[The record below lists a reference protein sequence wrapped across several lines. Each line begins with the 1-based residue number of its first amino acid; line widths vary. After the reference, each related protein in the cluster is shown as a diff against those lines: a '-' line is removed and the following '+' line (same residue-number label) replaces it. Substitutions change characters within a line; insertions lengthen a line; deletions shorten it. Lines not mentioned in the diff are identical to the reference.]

1 MYLTGTAVA
10 LVRSCS
16 ASARSS
22 YVAQRDAFGKK
33 LVSFV
38 PCRVQPGELGWAR
51 RADRA
56 ELWRIL
62 PRCSQCSSSSSCLLQ
77 IRY

>member
-1 MYLTGTAVA
+1 MYLTGTPVA

-22 YVAQRDAFGKK
+22 YDAQRDAFGKK

-38 PCRVQPGELGWAR
+38 PCRVQQGEQDEQTEETRAQMSDKQINR
-51 RADRA
+51 R
-56 ELWRIL
+56 
-62 PRCSQCSSSSSCLLQ
+62 
-77 IRY
+77 

>member
-1 MYLTGTAVA
+1 MYLTGTPVA

-38 PCRVQPGELGWAR
+38 PCEVQPGERWVSKTSR
-51 RADRA
+51 QSRAVAD
-56 ELWRIL
+56 RIL
-62 PRCSQCSSSSSCLLQ
+62 PRLTV
-77 IRY
+77 